1 MDVIP
6 DPDAKSADP
15 QHWSDVVVTR
25 FLTADEIEGLYGE
38 SAREIAEVDGD
49 GSGEAPWGDDAD
61 TEKRSTF
68 GVDDYFEGAVSDGRI
83 KRYRVIDR
91 QHWIRERMDVAIS
104 PDGDVRQ
111 IGGDETPE
119 AMADMQAHGYSF
131 TKRNMRRVRWT
142 VTTMTDVL
150 HDDWSPYDRFTVVP
164 FFPYFRRGKTR
175 GMVDN
180 AVGPQLS
187 LNKGMSQA
195 THIINTTANS
205 GYWVEQN
212 SLTNMSTEDLE
223 HVGAQSGLVGEYAK
237 GSRPPEKIQP
247 NTMPHGVNELIQLSH
262 KVLQDVTVPDAMRGI
277 TGAGESGLAIQSRQH
292 ASQQILSVPLDNL
305 SRTRHMLGQ
314 WIDYAIS
321 KYYGTERVFRI
332 TRTNPKTGA
341 EEDEAVELNKFHPE
355 TGAYLND
362 MTAGEYDVVIA
373 DQPIQTTFDNTNF
386 MQAIEMR
393 EKGIAIP
400 DSYVVKHSNLS
411 DKPEIIAAMGQQS
424 QPPADPTIEAKVALI
439 QAQTRKTE
447 AEAINKNVE
456 GTFSSIQTAQQVVI
470 NPAIAP
476 VADQILK
483 SAGFQDAD
491 AAPIIDSSG
500 IQAQPVVDTNPENT
514 NPLTPVNPG
523 VGITD
528 GIEGGE
534 IE

>member
-1 MDVIP
+1 
-6 DPDAKSADP
+6 
-15 QHWSDVVVTR
+15 
-25 FLTADEIEGLYGE
+25 
-38 SAREIAEVDGD
+38 
-49 GSGEAPWGDDAD
+49 
-61 TEKRSTF
+61 
-68 GVDDYFEGAVSDGRI
+68 
-83 KRYRVIDR
+83 
-91 QHWIRERMDVAIS
+91 
-104 PDGDVRQ
+104 
-111 IGGDETPE
+111 
-119 AMADMQAHGYSF
+119 
-131 TKRNMRRVRWT
+131 
-142 VTTMTDVL
+142 
-150 HDDWSPYDRFTVVP
+150 
-164 FFPYFRRGKTR
+164 
-175 GMVDN
+175 
-180 AVGPQLS
+180 
-187 LNKGMSQA
+187 
-195 THIINTTANS
+195 
-205 GYWVEQN
+205 
-212 SLTNMSTEDLE
+212 
-223 HVGAQSGLVGEYAK
+223 
-237 GSRPPEKIQP
+237 
-247 NTMPHGVNELIQLSH
+247 
-262 KVLQDVTVPDAMRGI
+262 
-277 TGAGESGLAIQSRQH
+277 
-292 ASQQILSVPLDNL
+292 
-305 SRTRHMLGQ
+305 MLGQ

-341 EEDEAVELNKFHPE
+341 EEDEAIELNKFQPE

-386 MQAIEMR
+386 TQAIEMR

-400 DSYVVKHSNLS
+400 DIYVVKHSNLS

-491 AAPIIDSSG
+491 APPIVDGSG
-500 IQAQPVVDTNPENT
+500 IQAQPVVDTIPENT

-528 GIEGGE
+528 GIESGE
-534 IE
+534 VE